1 MKSNLLLRALE
12 PEDIDLL
19 YRYENDR
26 DIWLVSGTT
35 APYSRYVLKKYIEN
49 SFADI
54 YETRQ
59 LRLIIEKLG
68 EAIGSVD
75 IFDFDAHNSH
85 AGVGVIIFDSSER
98 GKGYA
103 KEAIGLLIN
112 YCFKTLSLN
121 QIYCNITTDNHAS
134 FALFQSLGFR
144 EIGVRKEWMRIDDKY
159 IDVAFLQLL
168 KTDIILK

>member
-1 MKSNLLLRALE
+1 MNNSLVLRAIE
-12 PEDIDLL
+12 PEDIDIL
-19 YRYENDR
+19 YRHENDR
-26 DIWLVSGTT
+26 DVWLVSGTT

-54 YETRQ
+54 YDTKQ
-59 LRLIIEKLG
+59 LRLIIEQDG
-68 EAIGSVD
+68 RAIGAVD

-85 AGVGVIIFDSSER
+85 AGVGIIIFDSSDR

-103 KEAIGLLIN
+103 KEAIELLKT

-121 QIYCNITTDNHAS
+121 QIYCNVTMDNSAS
-134 FALFQSLGFR
+134 LGLFQSLGF
-144 EIGVRKEWMRIDDKY
+144 ENVGVRKAWMRINDAY

-168 KTDIILK
+168 KNN